1 MSINKKLTEVQQ
13 LSDEV
18 KSLRELLEKM
28 FHKKTKHKHSP
39 NCNCDYCS
47 GAIYSSTYYDK
58 K

>member
-39 NCNCDYCS
+39 NCDYCS